1 MLRQCLI
8 SVFFAFC
15 CLNTSAQAGDAPVL
29 EARISIAFSQVN
41 LDTALCQ
48 LNRRANI
55 RFSYHSKIIPRGDK
69 ITGSYRQETLRQI
82 LDDLLSGTNLFYKAV
97 KGKIVINKRNPS
109 GRKLR
114 GMVVDGE
121 TGVPLVF
128 AHVFINKSLLG
139 TATGADGT
147 FEIEVPRRAFDLVV
161 SYVGYQSKMIAM
173 KMDSVQGRDL
183 FRVEMV
189 ASPTTLGTFEVRAP
203 PSRRIVRRNR
213 RLIKKFEK
221 EFLGRSA
228 HSKKCKIMNP
238 EVLEVQLIDGASHFK
253 VTAEEELII
262 ENRAL
267 GYRIKYLLGEFIFDN
282 GAQTTS
288 GMASFHELEPG
299 SKEQCQIWEEARR
312 QAYYGSLPH
321 FLNALIQHDVK
332 GQGFEVNVVQ
342 FDSII
347 SEYTTLLN
355 PPELED
361 ILKLE
366 KDGSDDR
373 YRMIAGSDIE
383 VTYTKGVEDR
393 DYVRQFRTR
402 SKSGNYKYTDL
413 KSRSGIE
420 AGNQIIRV
428 IIDSDE
434 VLYQKSVILFKNRR
448 PQIKFPGVFS
458 NDEDA
463 LFLGYW
469 NWGGIAEKLPVYYQP
484 CY

>member
-15 CLNTSAQAGDAPVL
+15 CLNTSAQAVDAPVL
-29 EARISIAFSQVN
+29 EAKITIAFSQVN
-41 LDTALCQ
+41 LDTALLQ
-48 LNRRANI
+48 LNRQAKI
-55 RFSYHSKIIPRGDK
+55 LFSYNSNIIPQGNK
-69 ITGSYRQETLRQI
+69 ITGSYRQATLRQI
-82 LDDLLSGTNLFYKAV
+82 LDELLSGTNLFYKEI
-97 KGKIVINKRNPS
+97 KGRIVINKRVPD

-121 TGVPLVF
+121 TGLPLVF
-128 AHVFINKSLLG
+128 AHAFIDKSLLG
-139 TATGADGT
+139 AATSADGT
-147 FEIEVPRRAFDLVV
+147 FEIEVPRRAFDLVI
-161 SYVGYQSKMIAM
+161 SHVGYQSKMISM
-173 KMDSVQGRDL
+173 KMDSVEGSDL
-183 FRVEMV
+183 FRVEML
-189 ASPTTLGTFEVRAP
+189 AKPTTLGVFEVKAP
-203 PSRRIVRRNR
+203 LPRRIVRRNR
-213 RLIKKFEK
+213 RLIKRFEK

-238 EVLEVQLIDGASHFK
+238 EVLEVQLIDGMNHFK

-267 GYRIKYLLGEFIFDN
+267 GYRIKYLLDEFIFDN

-288 GMASFHELEPG
+288 GMASFQELEPE
-299 SKEQCQIWEEARR
+299 STEQYSVWEEARR

-321 FLNALIQHDVK
+321 FLNALIQDDVK
-332 GQGFEVNVVQ
+332 GQGFEVNIVQ
-342 FDSII
+342 FDSTT
-347 SEYTTLLN
+347 SEYTTILN

-373 YRMIAGSDIE
+373 YRMTADSDIE

-458 NDEDA
+458 NDEEA

-469 NWGGIAEKLPVYYQP
+469 NWGGIAEKLPIYYQP

>member
-29 EARISIAFSQVN
+29 EAKITIAFSQVN
-41 LDTALCQ
+41 LDRALGL
-48 LNRRANI
+48 LNRQANI
-55 RFSYHSKIIPRGDK
+55 RFSYHSNIIPRGGE
-69 ITGSYRQETLRQI
+69 ITGSYQQATLRQI
-82 LDDLLSGTNLFYKAV
+82 LDELLSDTNLFYKEV
-97 KGKIVINKRNPS
+97 KGKIVINKRPLS
-109 GRKLR
+109 GQKLR

-139 TATGADGT
+139 TATSADGT
-147 FEIEVPRRAFDLVV
+147 FKIEVPRRAFDLVI
-161 SYVGYQSKMIAM
+161 SHVGYQSKMIAM
-173 KMDSVQGRDL
+173 KMDSMEGRDL

-189 ASPTTLGTFEVRAP
+189 AKPTTLGVFEVTAP

-221 EFLGRSA
+221 EFLGQSA

-238 EVLEVQLIDGASHFK
+238 EVLEVQLMDGMNHFK
-253 VTAEEELII
+253 VTAEDELIV

-267 GYRIKYLLGEFIFDN
+267 GYRIKYLLDEFIFDN

-288 GMASFHELEPG
+288 GMASFQELEPG
-299 SKEQCQIWEEARR
+299 SKEEHRLWEEARR
-312 QAYYGSLPH
+312 EAYYGSLPH

-342 FDSII
+342 FDSTT
-347 SEYTTLLN
+347 SEYTTILN

-366 KDGSDDR
+366 KDGSDDH
-373 YRMIAGSDIE
+373 YRMIASSDIE

-434 VLYQKSVILFKNRR
+434 VLYQKSVILFKNRK
-448 PQIKFPGVFS
+448 PQIKFPGVFT
-458 NDEDA
+458 NDKDA